1 MDLFDLSPEEF
12 EKELE
17 KLLNSKSKEELLQE
31 LVECGLELTPEEE
44 NIWIDPL
51 IIETEEELT
60 AFVDALEAAAAHPVK
75 EIYVKYKNVND
86 KDEIKKIFENL
97 K

>member
-1 MDLFDLSPEEF
+1 MNIFDLPI
-12 EKELE
+12 EKVKKEIN
-17 KLLNSKSKEELLQE
+17 KLLSSKTEEELLQE
-31 LVECGLELTPEEE
+31 LIECGLELTPKEES
-44 NIWIDPL
+44 IWIDPL
-51 IIETEEELT
+51 VIETEEELT